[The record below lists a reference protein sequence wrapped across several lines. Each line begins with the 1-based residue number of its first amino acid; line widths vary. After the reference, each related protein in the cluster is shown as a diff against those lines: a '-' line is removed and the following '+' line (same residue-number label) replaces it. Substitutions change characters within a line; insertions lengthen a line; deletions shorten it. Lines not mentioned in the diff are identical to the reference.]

1 MRLVADCCLIP
12 EPVENIYSGVVSLR
26 HLRLVIFLGELN
38 NLELWGGDI
47 GNAYLE
53 AYTHEKL
60 FIIAGA
66 EFEELEGFI
75 LIFNKAL
82 IGLKSSGKR
91 LAERFY
97 DIIKDIG
104 FKAAK
109 ADPCTWMRENKNL
122 KCYEYLATHV
132 DDLCI
137 AAQDPGKIIKTLRE
151 DYKLKVKGDEP
162 LSHPLGADY
171 TRDKDNTLVCQP
183 KKYIDRLV
191 ESYHS
196 MFNQDPPKN
205 MRTPLDKNHSPELD
219 DTELLTGEFIQHY
232 LTIIGKLQ
240 WVVTLG
246 RFDIHAQ
253 ITTMSRLRSA
263 PRKVHLERLQRVYG
277 YVLKTKHYLTRYRT
291 EEPDYSPTTVPNLL
305 ENQSLPQPPLMPIS
319 FIVLLLVHHS
329 LHASISA
336 TRLQLI
342 GTPKSKQ
349 QWKQQHMDLNLWQPK
364 TVTKQIMD
372 LRYTLRYLG
381 VPIKSNSYMLGDNR
395 SVVSSATL
403 SHSTLSKRHNIF
415 AFHRVREAIAA
426 KIIDFSWIQS
436 EYNIS
441 DMLSKHWEHN
451 KIFQ

>member
-12 EPVENIYSGVVSLR
+12 EPVENIYSGVVSFR

-97 DIIKDIG
+97 DIINDIG
-104 FKAAK
+104 FKPAK

-137 AAQDPGKIIKTLRE
+137 AAQDPGKIIQTLRE
-151 DYKLKVKGDEP
+151 NYKLKVKGDEP

-191 ESYHS
+191 ESYDS

-219 DTELLTGEFIQHY
+219 GTELLTGEFIQHY

-253 ITTMSRLRSA
+253 ITTMSRFRSA
-263 PRKVHLERLQRVYG
+263 PRKGHLERLQRVYG

-291 EEPDYSPTTVPNLL
+291 EEPDYSYLPNMEYDWSNHPQQLSQTSWKSVTTTTTLDANLL
-305 ENQSLPQPPLMPIS
+305 HCLATVIQFPPEMDENWVRYGLAKLGQISRLPNWQRMV
-319 FIVLLLVHHS
+319 FCVYTTQLL
-329 LHASISA
+329 
-336 TRLQLI
+336 
-342 GTPKSKQ
+342 
-349 QWKQQHMDLNLWQPK
+349 
-364 TVTKQIMD
+364 
-372 LRYTLRYLG
+372 
-381 VPIKSNSYMLGDNR
+381 
-395 SVVSSATL
+395 
-403 SHSTLSKRHNIF
+403 HSTGEVCWNNKDSYFIWFEFVCRNSGQIASRRSWKRSCLGLEYTSKCSRL
-415 AFHRVREAIAA
+415 A
-426 KIIDFSWIQS
+426 
-436 EYNIS
+436 
-441 DMLSKHWEHN
+441 LLWEPN
-451 KIFQ
+451 